1 MAERDEIAAL
11 LGQSP
16 DVVVPCAKGGNN
28 RALRVEA
35 GGKPYLAKYY
45 FKSAEDTRPR
55 MQNEW
60 AFLSYA
66 AQSDVPAV
74 PRPLAKN
81 DKDGLAIYSFLP
93 GVVPNAQQIDADA
106 VAQAGALI
114 ANLNQKRERARELA
128 DASESCFSAGDH
140 LALLEARIRR
150 LDKHDALPEHAAALA
165 EVVRDIQAT
174 FARYA
179 PQLDYAPLAA
189 TERCLSPSD
198 FGFHNSL
205 RDEQGR
211 FSFIDFE
218 YAGWDDPAKM
228 LCDFLLHPGVSVETG
243 LLSHLLKP
251 LEKSGIVSK
260 PVLTRTRM
268 LYPLLAL
275 RWCCIILNVFVP
287 EHAARRQFSDSA
299 WDKQAAQ
306 AAQLA
311 KARHMLHKIP
321 ANPF

>member
-1 MAERDEIAAL
+1 MGERDEIAAL
-11 LGQSP
+11 LGQ
-16 DVVVPCAKGGNN
+16 VLEVVPCANGGNN

-35 GGKPYLAKYY
+35 GGKTYLAKYY
-45 FKSAEDTRPR
+45 FRSALDKRTR
-55 MQNEW
+55 MVNEW

-66 AQSDVPAV
+66 AQAGVSVV
-74 PRPLAKN
+74 PRPIAKDDN
-81 DKDGLAIYSFLP
+81 HDLAIYSFLS
-93 GVVPNAQQIDADA
+93 GVVPATQQINADA
-106 VAQAGALI
+106 FTQAGEFI
-114 ANLNQKRERARELA
+114 ANLNCKRELARELA

-140 LALLEARIRR
+140 LALLEARIKR
-150 LDKHDALPEHAAALA
+150 LETHDALPVHSAEFA
-165 EVVRDIQAT
+165 EVLRDIQAA

-179 PQLDYAPLAA
+179 PQLDFPPLA
-189 TERCLSPSD
+189 TTDLCLSPSD

-228 LCDFLLHPGVSVETG
+228 LCDFLLHPGIPVDTA
-243 LLSHLLKP
+243 LLPHLLAP
-251 LEKSGIVSK
+251 LEKAGLVPPLAIA
-260 PVLTRTRM
+260 RARG

-287 EHAARRQFSDSA
+287 EHAARRQFADA
-299 WDKQAAQ
+299 TWDKQAAQ
-306 AAQLA
+306 ALQLA
-311 KARHMLHKIP
+311 KARQMLQKLH